1 MIKNDKQLK
10 ITKGSLLDFRNIK
23 EKLEADATID
33 QIKKKISL
41 NSINGEILAFEKD
54 IDEYQRLKAKQISSL
69 HIEDFNKFSE
79 ILIKSRIAKGW
90 TQAELAEKINVKE
103 QQIQRYEATNYET
116 ASLARID
123 EIIYALKITT
133 RINVVGLCPNT
144 FKVPNGTDLK
154 AIEREQNKLSNIR
167 TLIPTF

>member
-10 ITKGSLLDFRNIK
+10 ITKDSLQDFRNIK
-23 EKLEADATID
+23 ERMEADATID
-33 QIKKKISL
+33 PIKKKISL

-54 IDEYQRLKAKQISSL
+54 IDEYQRLKAKQISNL

-79 ILIKSRIAKGW
+79 ILIKARIAKGW

-133 RINVVGLCPNT
+133 RINVVGLCPTT
-144 FKVPNGTDLK
+144 FKVPNGTDFQ
-154 AIEREQNKLSNIR
+154 AIERDQNKLSNLR
-167 TLIPTF
+167 TLIPTY

>member
-10 ITKGSLLDFRNIK
+10 ITKDCLQDFRNTK
-23 EKLEADATID
+23 ERMEADATID
-33 QIKKKISL
+33 PIKKKISL

-69 HIEDFNKFSE
+69 HIEDFNKFAE
-79 ILIKSRIAKGW
+79 LIIKSRIAKGW
-90 TQAELAEKINVKE
+90 SQAELAKKINVKE

-133 RINVVGLCPNT
+133 MIYVTGLCETT
-144 FKVPNGTDLK
+144 FKVPEGTDLQE
-154 AIEREQNKLSNIR
+154 IEKEQHRVSNRR
-167 TLIPTF
+167 TLIFN